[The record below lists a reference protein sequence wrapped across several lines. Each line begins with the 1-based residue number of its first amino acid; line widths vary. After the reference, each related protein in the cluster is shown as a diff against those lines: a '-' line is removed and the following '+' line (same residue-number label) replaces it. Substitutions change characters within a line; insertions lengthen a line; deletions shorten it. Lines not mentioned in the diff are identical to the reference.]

1 MAFKLFIQLM
11 NIETKWLQDFLIL
24 SETRN
29 FTTAAQLRFV
39 TQPAFSRRIQSLE
52 KSLGCQLIDRRSS
65 PLTLTEQGEEFKST
79 AQSVL
84 HLLNTSAEKLRATS
98 YSQALKIAAT
108 HTLVLGVFPKI
119 LKTLK
124 RQLPQISVQLQI
136 ADADDCTKLL
146 KSNNCDYLLAFHD
159 HELLGKGYERFELQN
174 IQLLPVALT
183 NAVTQ
188 WAHKTK
194 IPYLAYQSSIF
205 LGRTVE
211 QAINEETK
219 EKLDKVAS
227 SSMADSLKTMVLHG
241 LGFAWL
247 PEYSIETELNNGTL
261 TLLNNFHTIDN
272 LSICLY
278 RLPSNDHTQSVYW
291 QGITQALDND

>member
-1 MAFKLFIQLM
+1 M

-29 FTTAAQLRFV
+29 FSTAAQLRFV

-52 KSLGCQLIDRRSS
+52 KSLGCQLIDRRTS
-65 PLTLTEQGEEFKST
+65 PLTLTNEGEAFKPT

-84 HLLNTSAEKLRATS
+84 HLLNSSAEKLRANS
-98 YSQALKIAAT
+98 YAQELRIAAT
-108 HTLVLGVFPKI
+108 HTLALGVFPKI

-124 RQLPQISVQLQI
+124 RQLPNVSAQLQI

-159 HELLGKGYERFELQN
+159 NELLGKEYERFELLN
-174 IQLLPVALT
+174 IKLLPVALT
-183 NAVTQ
+183 TALPQ
-188 WAHKTK
+188 WVNNERM
-194 IPYLAYQSSIF
+194 PYLAYQSSIF
-205 LGRTVE
+205 LGRTVDN
-211 QAINEETK
+211 ALTK
-219 EKLDKVAS
+219 EVTAKLDKVAS
-227 SSMADSLKTMVLHG
+227 SSMADSLKTMVLQG

-247 PEYSIETELNNGTL
+247 PDYSIEHELRDGKL
-261 TLLNNFHTIDN
+261 TVLETFSDISD

-278 RLPSNDHTQSVYW
+278 RLPTNDHTKSVYW
-291 QGITQALDND
+291 QGITQALEFD

>member
-1 MAFKLFIQLM
+1 M

-29 FTTAAQLRFV
+29 FSTAAQLRFV

-52 KSLGCQLIDRRSS
+52 KSLGCQLIDRRTS
-65 PLTLTEQGEEFKST
+65 PLTLTNEGEAFKPT

-84 HLLNTSAEKLRATS
+84 HLLNSSAEKLRANS
-98 YSQALKIAAT
+98 YAQELRIAAT
-108 HTLVLGVFPKI
+108 HTLALGVFPKI

-124 RQLPQISVQLQI
+124 RQLPNVSAQLQI

-159 HELLGKGYERFELQN
+159 NELLGKEYERFELLN
-174 IQLLPVALT
+174 IKLLPVALT
-183 NAVTQ
+183 TALPQ
-188 WAHKTK
+188 WVNNERM
-194 IPYLAYQSSIF
+194 PYLAYQSSIF
-205 LGRTVE
+205 LGRTVDN
-211 QAINEETK
+211 ALTK
-219 EKLDKVAS
+219 EVTAKLDKVAS
-227 SSMADSLKTMVLHG
+227 SSMADSLKTMVLQG

-247 PEYSIETELNNGTL
+247 PDYSIEHELRDGKL
-261 TLLNNFHTIDN
+261 TVLETFSDISN

-278 RLPSNDHTQSVYW
+278 RLPTNDHTKSVYW
-291 QGITQALDND
+291 QGITQALEFD

>member
-1 MAFKLFIQLM
+1 M

-29 FTTAAQLRFV
+29 FSTAAQLRFV

-52 KSLGCQLIDRRSS
+52 KSLGCQLIDRRTS
-65 PLTLTEQGEEFKST
+65 PLTLTDEGEAFKPT

-84 HLLNTSAEKLRATS
+84 HLLNSSAEKLRANS
-98 YSQALKIAAT
+98 YAQELRIAAT
-108 HTLVLGVFPKI
+108 HTLALGVFPKI

-124 RQLPQISVQLQI
+124 RQLPNVSAQLQI

-159 HELLGKGYERFELQN
+159 NELLGKEYERFELLN
-174 IQLLPVALT
+174 IRLLPVALST
-183 NAVTQ
+183 TLPQ
-188 WAHKTK
+188 WVNNEKM
-194 IPYLAYQSSIF
+194 PYLAYQSSIF
-205 LGRTVE
+205 LGRTVDN
-211 QAINEETK
+211 ALTK
-219 EKLDKVAS
+219 EVKAKLDKVAS
-227 SSMADSLKTMVLHG
+227 SSMADSLKTMVLQG

-247 PEYSIETELNNGTL
+247 PDYSIEHELRDGKL
-261 TLLNNFHTIDN
+261 TVLETFNEISD

-278 RLPSNDHTQSVYW
+278 RLPTNDHTKSVYW
-291 QGITQALDND
+291 QGITQALEFD

>member
-1 MAFKLFIQLM
+1 M

-52 KSLGCQLIDRRSS
+52 KSRGCQLIDRRSS

-98 YSQALKIAAT
+98 YAQALKIAAT
-108 HTLVLGVFPKI
+108 HTCFRVFPKI

-159 HELLGKGYERFELQN
+159 QEFLGKDYERFELQN

-194 IPYLAYQSSIF
+194 IPYLAYQPSIF

-211 QAINEETK
+211 QVITEETK
-219 EKLDKVAS
+219 EKLDKIAS
-227 SSMADSLKTMVLHG
+227 SSMADSLKTMVLQG

-261 TLLNNFHTIDN
+261 TLLDNFHTIDN
-272 LSICLY
+272 LSIC
-278 RLPSNDHTQSVYW
+278 
-291 QGITQALDND
+291 

>member
-1 MAFKLFIQLM
+1 M

-29 FTTAAQLRFV
+29 FSTAAQLRFV

-52 KSLGCQLIDRRSS
+52 KSLGCQLIDRRTS
-65 PLTLTEQGEEFKST
+65 PLTLTNEGEAFKPT

-84 HLLNTSAEKLRATS
+84 HLLNSSAEKLRANS
-98 YSQALKIAAT
+98 YAQELRIAAT
-108 HTLVLGVFPKI
+108 HTLALGVFPKI

-124 RQLPQISVQLQI
+124 RQLPNVSAQLQI

-159 HELLGKGYERFELQN
+159 NELLGKEYERFELLN
-174 IQLLPVALT
+174 IKLLPVALT
-183 NAVTQ
+183 TALPQ
-188 WAHKTK
+188 W
-194 IPYLAYQSSIF
+194 INNERMPYLAYQSSIF
-205 LGRTVE
+205 LGRTVDN
-211 QAINEETK
+211 ALTK
-219 EKLDKVAS
+219 EVTAKLDKVAS
-227 SSMADSLKTMVLHG
+227 SSMADSLKTMVLQG

-247 PEYSIETELNNGTL
+247 PDYSIEHELRDGKL
-261 TLLNNFHTIDN
+261 TVLETFSDISE

-278 RLPSNDHTQSVYW
+278 RLPTNDHTKSVYW
-291 QGITQALDND
+291 QGITQALEFD

>member
-1 MAFKLFIQLM
+1 M

-29 FTTAAQLRFV
+29 FSTAAQLRFV

-52 KSLGCQLIDRRSS
+52 KSLGCQLIDRRTS
-65 PLTLTEQGEEFKST
+65 PLTLTNEGEAFKPT

-84 HLLNTSAEKLRATS
+84 HLLNSSAEKLRANS
-98 YSQALKIAAT
+98 YAQELRIAAT
-108 HTLVLGVFPKI
+108 HTLALGVFPKI

-124 RQLPQISVQLQI
+124 RQLPNVSAQLQI

-159 HELLGKGYERFELQN
+159 NELLGKEYERFELLN
-174 IQLLPVALT
+174 IKLLPVALT
-183 NAVTQ
+183 TALPQ
-188 WAHKTK
+188 WVNNERM
-194 IPYLAYQSSIF
+194 PYLAYQSSIF
-205 LGRTVE
+205 LGRTVDN
-211 QAINEETK
+211 ALTK
-219 EKLDKVAS
+219 EVTAKLDKVAS
-227 SSMADSLKTMVLHG
+227 SSMADSLKTMVLQG

-247 PEYSIETELNNGTL
+247 PDYSIEHELRDGKL
-261 TLLNNFHTIDN
+261 TVLETFSDISE

-278 RLPSNDHTQSVYW
+278 RLPTNDHTKSVYW
-291 QGITQALDND
+291 QGITQALEFD

>member
-1 MAFKLFIQLM
+1 M

-29 FTTAAQLRFV
+29 FSTAAQLRFV

-52 KSLGCQLIDRRSS
+52 KSLGCQLIDRRTS
-65 PLTLTEQGEEFKST
+65 PLTLTNEGEAFKPT

-84 HLLNTSAEKLRATS
+84 HLLNSSAEKLRANS
-98 YSQALKIAAT
+98 YAQELRIAAT
-108 HTLVLGVFPKI
+108 HTLALGVFPKI

-124 RQLPQISVQLQI
+124 RQLPNVSAQLQI

-159 HELLGKGYERFELQN
+159 NELLGKEYERFELLN
-174 IQLLPVALT
+174 IKLLPVALT
-183 NAVTQ
+183 TALPQ
-188 WAHKTK
+188 WVNNEKM
-194 IPYLAYQSSIF
+194 PYLAYQSSIF
-205 LGRTVE
+205 LGRTVDN
-211 QAINEETK
+211 ALTK
-219 EKLDKVAS
+219 EVTAKLDKVAS
-227 SSMADSLKTMVLHG
+227 SSMADSLKTMVLQG

-247 PEYSIETELNNGTL
+247 PDYSIEHELRDGKVTAL
-261 TLLNNFHTIDN
+261 ETFSDISD

-278 RLPSNDHTQSVYW
+278 RLPTNDHTKSVYW
-291 QGITQALDND
+291 QGITQALEFD

>member
-1 MAFKLFIQLM
+1 M

-29 FTTAAQLRFV
+29 FSTAAQLRFI

-52 KSLGCQLIDRRSS
+52 KSLGCQLIDRRTT
-65 PLTLTEQGEEFKST
+65 PLTLTDEGEAFKPT

-84 HLLNTSAEKLRATS
+84 HLLNSSAEKLRANS
-98 YSQALKIAAT
+98 YAQELRIAAT
-108 HTLVLGVFPKI
+108 HTLALGVFPKI

-124 RQLPQISVQLQI
+124 RQLPNVSAQLQI

-159 HELLGKGYERFELQN
+159 NELLGKEYERFELLN
-174 IQLLPVALT
+174 IRLLPVALST
-183 NAVTQ
+183 TLPQ
-188 WAHKTK
+188 WVNNEKM
-194 IPYLAYQSSIF
+194 PYLAYQSSIF
-205 LGRTVE
+205 LGRTVDN
-211 QAINEETK
+211 ALTK
-219 EKLDKVAS
+219 EVKAKLDKVAS
-227 SSMADSLKTMVLHG
+227 SSMADSLKTMVLQG

-247 PEYSIETELNNGTL
+247 PDYSIEHELRDGKL
-261 TLLNNFHTIDN
+261 TVLETFNEISD

-278 RLPSNDHTQSVYW
+278 RLPTNDHTKSVYW
-291 QGITQALDND
+291 QGITQALEFD